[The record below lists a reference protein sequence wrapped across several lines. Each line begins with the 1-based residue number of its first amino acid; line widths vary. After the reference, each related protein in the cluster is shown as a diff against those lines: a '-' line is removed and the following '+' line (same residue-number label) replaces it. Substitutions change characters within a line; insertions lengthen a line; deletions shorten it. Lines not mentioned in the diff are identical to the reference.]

1 MATNAPSHPMFGE
14 ISIIHKS
21 YKFYLLLYSYTS
33 LFPKKDRYTIGQ
45 KCEQLSLEFLELLF
59 EANSTTGRQRLLL
72 LKKLDNKLKVLKTMI
87 RICFDIKA
95 FDQRKYIH
103 CEESL
108 QEIGKML
115 GGWIKSTKNPK
126 QENLAI

>member
-1 MATNAPSHPMFGE
+1 MIAKPTRMFGE

-33 LFPKKDRYTIGQ
+33 LFPKKDRYALGQ
-45 KCEQLSLEFLELLF
+45 KCEKLVLDFLELLF
-59 EANSTTGRQRLLL
+59 EANSNERMQRLAL
-72 LKKLDNKLKVLKTMI
+72 LKKLDNKLKIIKTII
-87 RICFDIKA
+87 RLCFDVKA
-95 FDQRKYIH
+95 FDQKKYIH

-115 GGWIKSTKNPK
+115 GGWIKSTQK
-126 QENLAI
+126 ENLAV

>member
-1 MATNAPSHPMFGE
+1 MFSE

-33 LFPKKDRYTIGQ
+33 LFPKKDRYSIGQ
-45 KCEQLSLEFLELLF
+45 KCEALTLEFLESLY
-59 EANSTTGRQRLLL
+59 EANSSRDPQRLILL
-72 LKKLDNKLKVLKTMI
+72 EKLDNKLKIIKTMI
-87 RICFDIKA
+87 RLCFDVKA
-95 FDQRKYIH
+95 LDQNKYIR

-115 GGWIKSTKNPK
+115 GGWIKSTQK
-126 QENLAI
+126 ENLAI

>member
-1 MATNAPSHPMFGE
+1 MFSE

-33 LFPKKDRYTIGQ
+33 LFPKKDRYSIGQ
-45 KCEQLSLEFLELLF
+45 KCEALTLEFLESLY
-59 EANSTTGRQRLLL
+59 EANSSRDQQRLILL
-72 LKKLDNKLKVLKTMI
+72 EKLDNKLKIIKTII
-87 RICFDIKA
+87 RLCFDVKA
-95 FDQRKYIH
+95 FDQKKYIH

-115 GGWIKSTKNPK
+115 GGWIKSTQK
-126 QENLAI
+126 ENLAV

>member
-1 MATNAPSHPMFGE
+1 MTTKPTCMFGE

-33 LFPKKDRYTIGQ
+33 LFPKKDRYALGQ
-45 KCEQLSLEFLELLF
+45 KSEVLTLDFLELLF
-59 EANSTTGRQRLLL
+59 EANSNKGRQRLVL
-72 LKKLDNKLKVLKTMI
+72 LKKLDTKLKILKTMI
-87 RICFDIKA
+87 RLCFDVKA
-95 FDQRKYIH
+95 FDQKKYIH

-115 GGWIKSTKNPK
+115 GGWIKSTQK
-126 QENLAI
+126 ENLAG